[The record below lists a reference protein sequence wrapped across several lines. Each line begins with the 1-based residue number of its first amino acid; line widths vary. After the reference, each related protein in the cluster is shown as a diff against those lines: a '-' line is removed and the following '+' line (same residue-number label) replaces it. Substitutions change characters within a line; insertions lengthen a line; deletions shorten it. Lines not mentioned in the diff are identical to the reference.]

1 MKAPGRILFLAAMAA
16 IPAAGPAYALCVAS
30 TGVYGTPTQTG
41 AMMWTYSFSVQN
53 GCVTNNQPFL
63 TDFYVPYFADAGIAD
78 IVLPPPNTTTTT
90 STITWTDTIEPGNDL
105 FDLEGAGVIDF
116 QVTATPELEAGP
128 SVYSPGVGYYG
139 ASGFSFTSTFAPVE
153 GPYAILQYL
162 PPDYTTTRTL
172 FGDPP
177 IPGSPDTI
185 AALNAAAVPEPCTG
199 ALLAAGL
206 CVTLLCI
213 QPRFSARARG
223 QVFRPTTCRREP

>member
-1 MKAPGRILFLAAMAA
+1 MKVPGRILLLAALAA
-16 IPAAGPAYALCVAS
+16 LPAAGPAYGICVVS
-30 TGVYGTPTQTG
+30 TGVYGTPTQNG
-41 AMMWTYSFSVQN
+41 PNMWTYSFSVQN
-53 GCVTNNQPFL
+53 GCDSKQPFL

-78 IVLPPPNTTTTT
+78 IVVPPPDTKTTS
-90 STITWTDTIEPGNDL
+90 STITWTDTIEPNNDL

-162 PPDYTTTRTL
+162 PPDYTTTTTL

-185 AALNAAAVPEPCTG
+185 AALNAAALPEPGT
-199 ALLAAGL
+199 ATLLAAGL
-206 CVTLLCI
+206 CILLLCL
-213 QPRFSARARG
+213 QPRFSAHARG
-223 QVFRPTTCRREP
+223 QVFRPTTCRRES